1 MMNMKRLFIL
11 QIIIALSAIS
21 AWGAHTVDDVP
32 NVHVADR
39 TQYVSNPDG
48 VLGAAAVDSLN
59 RLLGNVW
66 ASSTA
71 EPVVGAIDDFTDDYD
86 ENTFATKLFEK
97 WTIGKSDKDNGV
109 LILLVRDRRRMV
121 IRTGYGAEGVL
132 PDIICGRIIRDVAI
146 PHFRGNDYDGGM
158 LAATKV
164 VSEALTDPS
173 AAAELRSKYAND
185 ARARAGMDELSGAD
199 LFSFMVRA
207 GMVMAAVMLLWVLWV
222 VISTRGD
229 DPQER
234 YRKLNNIK
242 PVALFVTF
250 IGLGMPVIA
259 YLICAWKMRSI
270 RNKKRKCP
278 NCGGMMHK
286 LDEVTDNEYLTPAQD
301 MEERLNSIDY
311 DVWLCDTCGEKDVIP
326 YVNKQ
331 SSYTVC
337 PQCGARTCALAGN
350 RIIMQPTTMRE
361 GRGERIYSCRNCH
374 RQTVKP
380 YNIAKLA
387 APIVVV
393 GGSGFGGGGGGFSG
407 GSFGGGMTGGGGA
420 SGGW

>member
-1 MMNMKRLFIL
+1 MKRLVTIFANIVL
-11 QIIIALSAIS
+11 ATVVV
-21 AWGAHTVDDVP
+21 WGAHTVQDVP

-59 RLLGNVW
+59 RMLGGVW
-66 ASSTA
+66 TASTA
-71 EPVVGAIDDFTDDYD
+71 EPVVVAIDDFTDDYD
-86 ENTFATKLFEK
+86 ENTFATKLFEEWK
-97 WTIGKSDKDNGV
+97 IGKNDKDNGV

-146 PHFRGNDYDGGM
+146 PHFRESDYDGGM
-158 LAATKV
+158 LAATKE
-164 VSEALTDPS
+164 VSEALTDPE

-185 ARARAGMDELSGAD
+185 AGARPAIDELSGAD

-222 VISTRGD
+222 IVSTRGD

-242 PVALFVTF
+242 PVALFLTF
-250 IGLGMPVIA
+250 IGLGMPVVA

-270 RNKKRKCP
+270 RNKKRKCQ
-278 NCGGMMHK
+278 NCGSIMRK
-286 LDEVTDNEYLTPAQD
+286 LDEATDNEYLTPAQD

-331 SSYTVC
+331 SAYTVC
-337 PQCGARTCALAGN
+337 PQCGARTMALAGN
-350 RIIMQPTTMRE
+350 RIIVRPTTMRE
-361 GRGERIYSCRNCH
+361 GRGERVYNCRNCH
-374 RQTVKP
+374 RQTIKP

-393 GGSGFGGGGGGFSG
+393 GGGGGFGGGGIGG
-407 GSFGGGMTGGGGA
+407 GSFGGGGTAGGGA